1 MYCMNCVTVVQC
13 VPCEL
18 CAICSLC
25 ELCSLCAV
33 STLCDCYTVWAVCNL
48 FTVCTVFTV
57 CSFYTVWLLYSVNYV
72 QLVHCVYC
80 VTPGGKCPCVLGRC
94 HQECSPW
101 ETPLVAGTEQ
111 VTNTSSSGSDKLISS
126 WPQHFQGPRDLAKY
140 NPSVWILEKKKKKP
154 VIDFGFNLGKFF
166 H

>member
-1 MYCMNCVTVVQC
+1 MQPSCICIDVLFIYIFRLWCSAFSTTKCTLYTVNYVLY
-13 VPCEL
+13 EL
-18 CAICSLC
+18 CYCC
-25 ELCSLCAV
+25 TVC
-33 STLCDCYTVWAVCNL
+33 TLWAVCNL

-101 ETPLVAGTEQ
+101 ETPLVAGTQQ
-111 VTNTSSSGSDKLISS
+111 VTNTSSSGSDQLISY

-140 NPSVWILEKKKKKP
+140 NPSVGILEKKTK
-154 VIDFGFNLGKFF
+154 NLS
-166 H
+166 